1 MLFAFICK
9 DKPGEGLEL
18 RLANRPD
25 HVAWLKGLGAVLKFA
40 GPLMDDAGAEMRGSL
55 VVVEADNIADA
66 RAISAQDPFFKMGV
80 FESVEVHAWNWTLGR
95 PEGV

>member
-1 MLFAFICK
+1 MLFVFICK

-25 HVAWLKGLGAVLKFA
+25 HFNWLQGLGKTLKFA
-40 GPLMDDAGAEMRGSL
+40 GPLMDDAGVEMRGSL
-55 VVVEADNIADA
+55 IVVEAENIDEA

-80 FESVEVHAWNWTLGR
+80 FESVDVHAWNWTIGN